1 MRLNKHHLFL
11 LLPPTLIL
19 ATWYWTMGSSSA
31 GPLRHLPR
39 LGHPSTSIQ
48 PVVQGLDWELER
60 VYRHLH
66 LHKPTRV
73 YPAHLTDKQKRR
85 FAGLR
90 APYSRGDQA
99 RTGGQTSTGGD
110 ESSTSE
116 VVLRPAAP
124 DKDEIYF
131 FASNLLN
138 AAAVLVSPNRLRSDP
153 RAAPSPAVGRLNRS
167 LISLTSVLFSQPD
180 IIASLVALAI
190 FLGPK
195 HVFVSIVEG
204 PSTDGTGDI
213 LEYALVPTL
222 LSLGVPDEQIV
233 IRSMKDGDLDWNRGG
248 GSGRDRIEVLAELRN
263 VALEPLVAQAGTRT
277 WVSATN
283 AQARLPHEL
292 AASHLTLSSSFVQGP
307 VVFFNDVLFSA
318 AHVLELLHRHKSNE
332 ASQTCAWD
340 VLYNP

>member
-1 MRLNKHHLFL
+1 MRVNKHHLFL

-19 ATWYWTMGSSSA
+19 ATWYWAMGSSSA
-31 GPLRHLPR
+31 GPLRPLPR

-60 VYRHLH
+60 VYRHLR

-73 YPAHLTDKQKRR
+73 YNAHLTDKQKRR
-85 FAGLR
+85 FVGLR
-90 APYSRGDQA
+90 APYIRGDQA

-124 DKDEIYF
+124 DKDEVYF

-138 AAAVLVSPNRLRSDP
+138 AAAVLVSPDMLRSDP
-153 RAAPSPAVGRLNRS
+153 RAAPSSAVAHPNAS
-167 LISLTSVLFSQPD
+167 LIASSCFFHPFQPD

-283 AQARLPHEL
+283 AR
-292 AASHLTLSSSFVQGP
+292 ASLRMTQ
-307 VVFFNDVLFSA
+307 
-318 AHVLELLHRHKSNE
+318 LL
-332 ASQTCAWD
+332 
-340 VLYNP
+340 LI